1 MKPFL
6 GQVFFVD
13 QVVGQMLGR
22 YQWIHVNKRGVVT
35 GVDALQSNR
44 CAVSR
49 RAHFRMSFSGTTH
62 AKEQVRI
69 AKNAILI
76 D

>member
-1 MKPFL
+1 
-6 GQVFFVD
+6 
-13 QVVGQMLGR
+13 MLGR

-49 RAHFRMSFSGTTH
+49 RAHLRAVVRGTTH
-62 AKEQVRI
+62 AKGQVRI